1 MRPSELIS
9 QLDFIVRNLNEVAC
23 AAECPNATWEK
34 VSRVGVCPKCK
45 ARNAARDLRGTLITE
60 MLAEQRR

>member
-1 MRPSELIS
+1 MKPSKLIS
-9 QLDFIVRNLNEVAC
+9 QLDFIVRNLNAAAC
-23 AAECPNATWEK
+23 ADGCPNATWEK

-45 ARNAARDLRGTLITE
+45 ARNAARDLRGTSVTE